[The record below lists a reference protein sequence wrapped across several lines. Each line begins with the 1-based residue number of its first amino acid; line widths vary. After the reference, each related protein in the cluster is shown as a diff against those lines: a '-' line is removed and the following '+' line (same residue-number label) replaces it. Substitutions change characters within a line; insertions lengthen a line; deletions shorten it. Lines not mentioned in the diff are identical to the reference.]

1 MSYSN
6 LILQEQTDEKKKKR
20 RDLYRLGAAAL
31 AGGALTGGIVAK
43 KTLTPKNLIKHF
55 QDTTMSVSQ
64 KIAADPSIA
73 GTPYDY
79 KKVENMTKRGI
90 AARAA
95 VKPLQGALIGGGAA
109 LGLELLRQKLRDRKK
124 KKALEEAGK
133 DRDKDDLYYKQ
144 VNLDPYAPQY
154 TASQLASTAGGITG
168 GALGYTA
175 GLAGGQKI
183 GSALGKALGMAS
195 PIPGFGIVGAGL
207 GGALGGAL
215 GTIGAYQLA
224 KMARPKKKKPK
235 KLVQY
240 YR

>member
-1 MSYSN
+1 MSYSKS
-6 LILQEQTDEKKKKR
+6 LIEEQTNNKKKKR

-43 KTLTPKNLIKHF
+43 KTLTTKNKAKYLL
-55 QDTTMSVSQ
+55 DTAASVSK
-64 KIAADPSIA
+64 KIQADPSLA
-73 GTPYDY
+73 GDY
-79 KKVENMTKRGI
+79 KKLAKMQERGI
-90 AARAA
+90 IARAA
-95 VKPLQGALIGGGAA
+95 VKPLTGALIGGGAA
-109 LGLELLRQKLRDRKK
+109 LGLELLRQKFRDRKNK
-124 KKALEEAGK
+124 KKLKEADK
-133 DRDKDDLYYKQ
+133 KDDLYYRQ
-144 VNLDPYAPQY
+144 VDFDPYAPRY

-195 PIPGFGIVGAGL
+195 PVPGLGIVGAGL
-207 GGALGGAL
+207 GGALGGAA

>member
-1 MSYSN
+1 MSYSKS
-6 LILQEQTDEKKKKR
+6 LIEEQTNNKKKKR

-43 KTLTPKNLIKHF
+43 QTLTTKNKAKYLL
-55 QDTTMSVSQ
+55 DTAASVSK
-64 KIAADPSIA
+64 KILADPSLA
-73 GTPYDY
+73 GDY
-79 KKVENMTKRGI
+79 KKLENMQKRGI
-90 AARAA
+90 YARAA
-95 VKPLQGALIGGGAA
+95 VKPLTGALIGGGAA
-109 LGLELLRQKLRDRKK
+109 LGLELLRQKFRDRKNK
-124 KKALEEAGK
+124 KKLKEAEK

-144 VNLDPYAPQY
+144 VDFDPYAPKY

-195 PIPGFGIVGAGL
+195 PVPGLGIVGAGI
-207 GGALGGAL
+207 GGALGGAA

>member
-1 MSYSN
+1 MSYSKI
-6 LILQEQTDEKKKKR
+6 ILNEQKDNKKKKR

-43 KTLTPKNLIKHF
+43 QTITRPNLMKHYK
-55 QDTTMSVSQ
+55 DTALNVAK
-64 KIAADPSIA
+64 KIQADPSLA
-73 GTPYDY
+73 MDY
-79 KKVENMTKRGI
+79 KKLENMQKRGI
-90 AARAA
+90 IARAA
-95 VKPLQGALIGGGAA
+95 VKPLAGALVGGGAA
-109 LGLELLRQKLRDRKK
+109 LGLEALRQKFRDRKNK
-124 KKALEEAGK
+124 KKLKEADK
-133 DRDKDDLYYKQ
+133 KDDLYYRQ
-144 VNLDPYAPQY
+144 VDLDPYAPKY

-195 PIPGFGIVGAGL
+195 PVPGLGIVGAGI
-207 GGALGGAL
+207 GGALGGAA

>member
-1 MSYSN
+1 MIREIKEEYFNEQVFGFGGGGGDAGVSFDPDALTVK
-6 LILQEQTDEKKKKR
+6 LIGKGGKPANPVTATGAQVTNYGPAVRQAV
-20 RDLYRLGAAAL
+20 GAAYDKFATSVSDPKNLAKIGAATL
-31 AGGALTGGIVAK
+31 AGGALLGGGLALGRRIANIGAK
-43 KTLTPKNLIKHF
+43 K
-55 QDTTMSVSQ
+55 D
-64 KIAADPSIA
+64 
-73 GTPYDY
+73 
-79 KKVENMTKRGI
+79 
-90 AARAA
+90 
-95 VKPLQGALIGGGAA
+95 
-109 LGLELLRQKLRDRKK
+109 KK
-124 KKALEEAGK
+124 KLKEAGK

-183 GSALGKALGMAS
+183 GTALGKALGMAS
-195 PIPGFGIVGAGL
+195 PVPGFGIVGAGI

-215 GTIGAYQLA
+215 GTVGAYQLA

>member
-1 MSYSN
+1 MSYSKIIFN
-6 LILQEQTDEKKKKR
+6 EQKNNKKKKR

-43 KTLTPKNLIKHF
+43 QTITKDNIFKHYKH
-55 QDTTMSVSQ
+55 TALNVAK
-64 KIAADPSIA
+64 KIQADPSLA
-73 GTPYDY
+73 GDY
-79 KKVENMTKRGI
+79 KKLENMQKRGI

-95 VKPLQGALIGGGAA
+95 VKPLTGALIGGGAA
-109 LGLELLRQKLRDRKK
+109 LGLELLRQKFRDRKNK
-124 KKALEEAGK
+124 KKLKEADK
-133 DRDKDDLYYKQ
+133 KDDLYYRQ
-144 VNLDPYAPQY
+144 VDFDPYAPKY

-195 PIPGFGIVGAGL
+195 PVPGLGIVGAGI
-207 GGALGGAL
+207 GGALGGAA

-240 YR
+240 YK

>member
-1 MSYSN
+1 MSYSKS
-6 LILQEQTDEKKKKR
+6 LIEEQKNNKKKKR
-20 RDLYRLGAAAL
+20 RDLYRLGGAAL

-43 KTLTPKNLIKHF
+43 QTLTKKNIGKYMM
-55 QDTTMSVSQ
+55 DTAASISK
-64 KIAADPSIA
+64 KIAADPNF
-73 GTPYDY
+73 DY
-79 KKVENMTKRGI
+79 SKVAKMQERGVI
-90 AARAA
+90 ARAA
-95 VKPLQGALIGGGAA
+95 VKPLQGALVGGGAA
-109 LGLELLRQKLRDRKK
+109 LGLELLRQKLRDRKDK
-124 KKALEEAGK
+124 KKLKEADK
-133 DRDKDDLYYKQ
+133 KDDLYYKQ
-144 VNLDPYAPQY
+144 VDLDPYAPRY

-183 GSALGKALGMAS
+183 GSAIGKALGMAS
-195 PIPGFGIVGAGL
+195 PVPGFGLVGAGL
-207 GGALGGAL
+207 GGALGGAA